1 MTWYEPFDRQEDIDK
16 AVWYTLSQE
25 LVATYPMAGDIRLW
39 QMILSAGK
47 RFKKLSIEEQEN
59 IINEFKSKGARPL
72 FPEALYE

>member
-1 MTWYEPFDRQEDIDK
+1 
-16 AVWYTLSQE
+16 
-25 LVATYPMAGDIRLW
+25 MAGDIRLW